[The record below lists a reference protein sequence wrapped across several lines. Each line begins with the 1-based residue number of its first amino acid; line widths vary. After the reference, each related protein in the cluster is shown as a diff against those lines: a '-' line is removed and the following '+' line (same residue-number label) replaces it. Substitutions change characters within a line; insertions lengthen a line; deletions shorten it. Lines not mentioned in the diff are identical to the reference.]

1 MYLNLAFLTAADDG
15 CCLAAGDGCYLV
27 ADDGC
32 YLAAGD
38 DYYLAAGVYYHLA
51 AESDY
56 LAWAMYFQAAAIV
69 HSAAAGGYFE
79 AAVVVAVIDRDP
91 HCWDVYDGAGEEGGG
106 QEDPGDLRDGYDHDA
121 AGYDAHEAG
130 QDDCVGDGGTRPTE
144 TPHDSGQSMSNR
156 I

>member
-1 MYLNLAFLTAADDG
+1 
-15 CCLAAGDGCYLV
+15 
-27 ADDGC
+27 
-32 YLAAGD
+32 
-38 DYYLAAGVYYHLA
+38 
-51 AESDY
+51 
-56 LAWAMYFQAAAIV
+56 MYFQAAAIV

-121 AGYDAHEAG
+121 AGDHEAG
-130 QDDCVGDGGTRPTE
+130 YADSVGDGGTRPTE
-144 TPHDSGQSMSNR
+144 TPHDSCQSMPNR